1 MNNHFSRRTVI
12 GPASPKEARKEANT
26 MHEDIRYEYTGLRP
40 EQVTAHPV
48 NELARVDRTIPA
60 DDIEVIDLDDPRG
73 QIKPTTW
80 HQ

>member
-1 MNNHFSRRTVI
+1 MNNRSSRRMVT

-26 MHEDIRYEYTGLRP
+26 MYEDILHEHAGLRP
-40 EQVTAHPV
+40 EQVTAYPV
-48 NELARVDRTIPA
+48 NHLARVDNAMDA

-80 HQ
+80 HR